1 MTNQSAGSIDPAQA
15 FRVGIDIGGTFTDIV
30 ATGPDGRVHVRKVS
44 STPSDYSQGI
54 CDGLLALLREEAIRP
69 EQIDI
74 VVHAT
79 TVATNAVLEGKGA
92 RTGLIT
98 TRGFRDVL
106 EFRRVRVP
114 ELYNLDYVKP
124 RPLAARQ
131 HRLEVDER
139 MGPKGEVWVK
149 LDEDSVRIAARRLK
163 DDGIEAVAVCLL
175 HSYANPLHEQRVGEL
190 LREELGEGVFIT
202 CSHEILPEIREYER
216 TSTTVVNAHLG
227 PVMQVYLGR
236 LVDRLASLGVGR
248 SLHVMTSG
256 GGQMSFRR
264 AATRPAALVES
275 GPAAGVIA
283 AAKIARR
290 LELAEAITLDM
301 GGTTAKAATVEHG
314 SPTRTSEFEIG
325 AGISLSS
332 KLVKGA
338 GYAIKLPFIDVSE
351 IGAGGGSLLW
361 FDKGGLMKAGPQSAA
376 SEPGPVCYGRG
387 GTQATLTDCFLTLG
401 YLNPDSLV
409 GGRLKLHAQ
418 AARAAVATQLAA
430 RLGTSPEQAA
440 FGGLTVA
447 VANMVRAVKS
457 VSTYRGRD
465 PRTHTLIAFGGNGPL
480 VAAAIARELAM
491 PRVVVPRNPGVLSA
505 CGLLDADHEQELVRS
520 CPGMIADLAP
530 QRLESEFADLE
541 RQARAALTEEGFS
554 ASDIL
559 VSRHADLRY
568 AGQAYELTV
577 RADGASPAEIAEAFH
592 HEHLATNGHMAPG
605 EAVELV
611 SLRVSARVP
620 TPDQSGPGEWP
631 RVAPL
636 ETRRMAYFG
645 PAFGL
650 LETRILRRQ
659 DLAERSI
666 AGPLIIEEYDSTC
679 VVPPGTTASLDAWRN
694 IVIDMGQPA

>member
-1 MTNQSAGSIDPAQA
+1 MTNQSAGSIDPAHA

-30 ATGPDGRVHVRKVS
+30 ASGPDGRVYVRKVS

-54 CDGLLALLREEAIRP
+54 CDGLLALLAEEAIRP

-124 RPLAARQ
+124 RPLVARQ
-131 HRLEVDER
+131 HRLEIDER
-139 MGPKGEVWVK
+139 MGPKGEIWVP

-163 DDGIEAVAVCLL
+163 DEGIEAVAVCLL
-175 HSYANPLHEQRVGEL
+175 HSYANAVHEKRVGEL

-290 LELAEAITLDM
+290 LELAEVITLDM

-401 YLNPDSLV
+401 YLNPNSLV
-409 GGRLKLHAQ
+409 GGRLTLQAQ
-418 AARAAVATQLAA
+418 AARDAVAEQLAT

-465 PRTHTLIAFGGNGPL
+465 PRTHALIAFGGNGPL

-491 PRVVVPRNPGVLSA
+491 PRVLVPRNPGVLSA

-520 CPGMIADLAP
+520 FPGLITDLDP
-530 QRLESEFADLE
+530 ETLE
-541 RQARAALTEEGFS
+541 REFTGMEQQARASLTEEGFAS
-554 ASDIL
+554 ADIL
-559 VSRHADLRY
+559 VTRHADLRY

-577 RADGASPAEIAEAFH
+577 RAVRASPADLAQAFH
-592 HEHLATNGHMAPG
+592 HEHLATNGHMAPD

-611 SLRVSARVP
+611 SLRVTASVP
-620 TPDQSGPGEWP
+620 TPDQSGPGEWGP
-631 RVAPL
+631 VRTT
-636 ETRRMAYFG
+636 ETKRMAYFG
-645 PAFGL
+645 PDFGL
-650 LETRILRRQ
+650 LETRIVQRQ
-659 DLAERSI
+659 DLAGQSL

-679 VVPPGTTASLDAWRN
+679 VAPPGTTASLDAWRN
-694 IVIDMGQPA
+694 IVIDMGQPE

>member
-1 MTNQSAGSIDPAQA
+1 MTNHAGGHAA
-15 FRVGIDIGGTFTDIV
+15 RGFRVGIDIGGTFTDIV
-30 ATGPDGRVHVRKVS
+30 ASGPDGEVHVRKVS
-44 STPSDYSQGI
+44 STPSDYSLGI

-124 RPLAARQ
+124 RPLVARQ

-139 MGPKGEVWVK
+139 MGPAGEIRLP
-149 LDEDSVRIAARRLK
+149 LDEASVRVAARRLK
-163 DDGIEAVAVCLL
+163 AEAIEAVAVCLL
-175 HSYANPLHEQRVGEL
+175 HSYANPLHEQRVGAV
-190 LREELGEGVFIT
+190 LREELGDSVFIS
-202 CSHEILPEIREYER
+202 CSYEILPEIREYER

-227 PVMQVYLGR
+227 PVMRAYLGR
-236 LVDRLASLGVGR
+236 LVDRLAALGIGR

-256 GGQMSFRR
+256 GGQMSFQR
-264 AATRPAALVES
+264 AAIRPAALVES

-283 AAKIARR
+283 ASRIARR
-290 LELAEAITLDM
+290 LGLAEVITLDM

-314 SPTRTSEFEIG
+314 VPTRTSEFEIG

-409 GGRLKLHAQ
+409 GGGLRLQAQ
-418 AARAAVATQLAA
+418 SARDAVGAQLAA
-430 RLGTSPEQAA
+430 RLGTTPEQAA
-440 FGGLTVA
+440 FGGLIVA

-465 PRTHTLIAFGGNGPL
+465 PRSHTMIAFGGNGPL
-480 VAAAIARELAM
+480 VAAAIAAELSIRHVLI
-491 PRVVVPRNPGVLSA
+491 PCNPGVLSA
-505 CGLLDADHEQELVRS
+505 CGLLAADHEQELVRS
-520 CPGMIADLAP
+520 RPGLMSDLDQPA
-530 QRLESEFADLE
+530 LEAEFAVLE
-541 RQARAALTEEGFS
+541 RQARDVMTAEGF
-554 ASDIL
+554 ADAEIL
-559 VSRHADLRY
+559 ISRHADLRY
-568 AGQAYELTV
+568 VGQAFELTV
-577 RADGASPAEIAEAFH
+577 AADDASPDDISKAFH
-592 HEHLATNGHMAPG
+592 REHLATNGHMAES

-611 SLRVSARVP
+611 NLRLAARVP
-620 TPDQSGPGEWP
+620 TPDQG
-631 RVAPL
+631 APPAPAPVS
-636 ETRRMAYFG
+636 ESDRTRMAYFG

-650 LETRILRRQ
+650 LETRILQRQ
-659 DLAERSI
+659 HLAGQCL

-679 VVPPGTTASLDAWRN
+679 VVPPGCHASLDEWRN